1 MKIWIIN
8 VYTLWLCWLL
18 LLMNGCQQ
26 IPSPSLLQ
34 PQFLL
39 FWLTWL
45 IQLSLIDDTNY
56 LMGLIRGNPTTPSQC
71 EVFHLGRVTA
81 RQAGQPGSDWNRIVN
96 VMPAM
101 WHENGGENKCIT
113 FNGVWEERP
122 RDCQNGRRISS
133 QVLTQR
139 HWTMGYDDESYGP
152 LSWIICGLSS
162 VHSQTIS
169 EMSRAVTVR
178 HTSSDIENT
187 EGLHCEIW
195 RLFFRQMFMDYNNLS
210 CRLVSADGHGLGSI
224 K

>member
-1 MKIWIIN
+1 MAVSRSRPLPSSNRTLFSSDLLGSFNYRWSTTLI
-8 VYTLWLCWLL
+8 TLWALL
-18 LLMNGCQQ
+18 EETPRHRVSVKYSTWGVW
-26 IPSPSLLQ
+26 Q
-34 PQFLL
+34 P
-39 FWLTWL
+39 
-45 IQLSLIDDTNY
+45 
-56 LMGLIRGNPTTPSQC
+56 G
-71 EVFHLGRVTA
+71 